1 MKYRH
6 MLMRK
11 DKRREDTPV
20 NNVSNQKQ
28 ASVEQDFS
36 LNQTSKENQN
46 AEQPSLPTALSQL
59 LQHYLKAI
67 IKPSVATYSEG
78 PAASWSLVWIQ
89 LLTWA
94 ILDAVLGSVV
104 NLISPLAKGS
114 SFQQI
119 VSIASSIGLIVVVP
133 TLFFLLMGVVYLLAR
148 AFGGQGT
155 FLDQC
160 NTSLHIQVPLGISSK
175 VLALVPVIGRIL
187 NSVLSLYGIVLQVI
201 VIMAVHR
208 LNAGKAIAVIL
219 LPIGAIAVLA
229 GAYLLLVR

>member
-1 MKYRH
+1 MLLRKY
-6 MLMRK
+6 
-11 DKRREDTPV
+11 KRREDAPMD
-20 NNVSNQKQ
+20 NASNQEQ
-28 ASVEQDFS
+28 ASIEQAFS
-36 LNQTSKENQN
+36 LDQTTKGNQN
-46 AEQPSLPTALSQL
+46 AAQPSLPTALSQL

-67 IKPSVATYSEG
+67 IKPSVATYSAG
-78 PAASWSLVWIQ
+78 PAASWKLVWLQ

-94 ILDAVLGSVV
+94 ILDAVLGSLV
-104 NLISPLAKGS
+104 NLISPLATS
-114 SFQQI
+114 SGFQQI

-133 TLFFLLMGVVYLLAR
+133 ILFFLLMGVVYLLAR

-160 NTSLHIQVPLGISSK
+160 NASLHIQVPLGIGSK
-175 VLALVPVIGRIL
+175 VLALIPVIGRIL

-219 LPIGAIAVLA
+219 LPIGAIAALTGV
-229 GAYLLLVR
+229 YLLLVR